1 MSDTKTSDVQFAP
14 IKTPI
19 NRVNT
24 PTNSGVDIS
33 TNSDTNSINRSVVT
47 ASSVTPST
55 SGSVG
60 TVDPGS
66 DLGSAFNLGNIAAA
80 TTIFPNKVS
89 SFDSIDTY
97 KFTIGDN
104 RNLNLSLTGLSNNA
118 DIKLLD
124 STGGEIASS
133 KNLASSDEAINL
145 GDKPAGTYFAQVTSV
160 DGANTNYTLGLST
173 SDRAAASSNTRASN
187 LLPIEVEL
195 GNLNGNVNLS
205 GINLGKTD
213 TSDVIH
219 FSVSGTN
226 KTLEVLLDGLNA
238 DADIR
243 VIRDSN
249 SNRVFDAADT
259 LVGSG
264 QKGGN
269 SSEQFNVALPSSGD
283 YFTQVYQYS
292 GETNYN
298 LSLTLV

>member
-1 MSDTKTSDVQFAP
+1 MSDTKTNDLQFAP
-14 IKTPI
+14 IETP
-19 NRVNT
+19 VNPVDT
-24 PTNSGVDIS
+24 PTD
-33 TNSDTNSINRSVVT
+33 SDTNSDIHYL
-47 ASSVTPST
+47 AIPPST
-55 SGSVG
+55 SGNPSG
-60 TVDPGS
+60 TVEPGS

-80 TTIFPNKVS
+80 TTIFPNNVS

-124 STGGEIASS
+124 STGREVAFS
-133 KNLASSDEAINL
+133 KNLASLDEVINL
-145 GDKPAGTYFAQVTSV
+145 GDKPAGTYYAQVISV

-173 SDRAAASSNTRASN
+173 NDRNSDARASN
-187 LLPIEVEL
+187 LLPIEAEL

-205 GINLGKTD
+205 GTNLGKND

-219 FSVSGTN
+219 FSVLGTN
-226 KTLEVLLDGLNA
+226 KTLGVLLDGLSA

-243 VIRDSN
+243 IIRDN
-249 SNRVFDAADT
+249 NGNRVFDAADT

-264 QKGGN
+264 QESGN
-269 SSEQFNVALPSSGD
+269 TSEQFNVALPSSGD
-283 YFTQVYQYS
+283 YFAQVYQWS